1 MAGCPGALLGGNGD
15 SRGYM
20 KAEHKAKK
28 AKLTLPAACLVLLTL
43 YFITATALYFI
54 AGDAFHYDNSGKP
67 LLFGEY
73 YFAIIAA
80 IGLLLAL
87 YCLRLVHCS
96 KTGARSLGLNVINA
110 FVNYGFLLK
119 QLVLRDFK
127 AKYKRSV
134 LGILWS
140 FLNPLLTMFVQY
152 IVFSTLFKSDIPNF
166 VVYLLVGI
174 VFFSFFSE
182 ATNMGLMSIVS
193 NTSLIT
199 KVYVPKYIFP
209 VSRVLSSAIN
219 YMISMIPL
227 FMAMLITR
235 VKLSVSILLLP
246 FGIICTIVFCI
257 GMSLILSS
265 AMVFFRDVQFLWNVI
280 SMLWMYATPIFYPES
295 ILPDNLMPL
304 FKMNPL
310 YHFIRFTRFII
321 LSGASPEPKAYL
333 LCLIA
338 AFVPL
343 AIGVF
348 VFKKTQDKFVLNI

>member
-1 MAGCPGALLGGNGD
+1 
-15 SRGYM
+15 M

-28 AKLTLPAACLVLLTL
+28 AKLTLPAGCIIFLAL

-54 AGDAFHYDNSGKP
+54 AGVAFQYNNLGKP
-67 LLFGEY
+67 LLFGRY
-73 YFAIIAA
+73 YFLIVAA
-80 IGLLLAL
+80 FGLLLAL
-87 YCLRLVHCS
+87 YCMRLVHCS
-96 KTGARSLGLNVINA
+96 KVGARSLGLNAINA
-110 FVNYGFLLK
+110 FVNYRFLLK

-140 FLNPLLTMFVQY
+140 FLNPLLTMIVQY
-152 IVFSTLFKSDIPNF
+152 IVFSMLFKSDIPNF

-219 YMISMIPL
+219 FMISMISL
-227 FMAMLITR
+227 FLAVLITR
-235 VKLSVSILLLP
+235 VRISVSFLLLP
-246 FGIICTIVFCI
+246 FGIICTIAFCI
-257 GMSLILSS
+257 GMSFILSS

-295 ILPDNLMPL
+295 ILPQHLMPL
-304 FKMNPL
+304 FKLNPL

-321 LSGASPEPKAYL
+321 LNGASPEPKAYL
-333 LCLIA
+333 LCMIA